1 MKNRKVIMSPS
12 APTPI
17 GPYSQ
22 AIEANGFIFCSG
34 QIPLDPVT
42 GQLIQGD
49 IATQARQILANFE
62 AVLQAA
68 GSNLDLTVKLT
79 VYLTQMGDFAALN
92 EVLSQR
98 FPYAP
103 PARAVVEV
111 KGLPKGA
118 AVEMDLIALKRS

>member
-1 MKNRKVIMSPS
+1 MSRKVIRSND

-42 GQLIQGD
+42 GQLVQGD
-49 IATQARQILANFE
+49 IATQTKRVLANFE
-62 AVLQAA
+62 AVLLAA
-68 GSNLDLTVKLT
+68 GSDLSQTVKLT
-79 VYLTQMGDFAALN
+79 VYLTQMSDFAALN
-92 EVLSQR
+92 EILSQT

-111 KGLPKGA
+111 KALPKGA
-118 AVEMDLIALKRS
+118 QIEMDLIALKRS

>member
-1 MKNRKVIMSPS
+1 MIDRRVVLTQG

-22 AIEANGFIFCSG
+22 AIEAGGFIFCSG

-42 GQLIQGD
+42 GQLVQGD
-49 IATQARQILANFE
+49 IQAQAKRILANFE
-62 AVLQAA
+62 AVLLAA
-68 GSNLDLTVKLT
+68 GSDLSQTVKLT

-92 EVLSQR
+92 EVLSKT
-98 FPYAP
+98 FTYKP

-111 KGLPKGA
+111 KALPKGA
-118 AVEMDLIALKRS
+118 QIEMDLIAVKRS